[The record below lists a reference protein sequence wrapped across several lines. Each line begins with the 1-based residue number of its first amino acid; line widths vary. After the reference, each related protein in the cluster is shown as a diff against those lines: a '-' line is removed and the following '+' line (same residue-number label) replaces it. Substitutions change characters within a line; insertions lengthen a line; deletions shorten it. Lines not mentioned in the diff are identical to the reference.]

1 MTEFYQWIFS
11 EASRAVFIPGI
22 RELTFP
28 AMQLFGGYDVALPLA
43 VAMLAA
49 GIGAMPVW
57 LLGRVMG
64 KLRTL
69 RPESLPEEKFQL
81 ISAKA
86 RQFGW
91 LALPFY
97 ALLPMGS
104 LLILIDANR
113 TCRPHWSW
121 RSVDSV
127 AWPLHLPAGMHT
139 CYWQRLLP
147 LPGALSMFRGCVV
160 MTGW

>member
-49 GIGAMPVW
+49 GIGALPVW

-91 LALPFY
+91 LALPLY

-104 LLILIDANR
+104 LLILIAGFFR
-113 TCRPHWSW
+113 MPVWM
-121 RSVDSV
+121 V
-127 AWPLHLPAGMHT
+127 AVAVAAG
-139 CYWQRLLP
+139 R
-147 LPGALSMFRGCVV
+147 ALVFTVRG
-160 MTGW
+160 M